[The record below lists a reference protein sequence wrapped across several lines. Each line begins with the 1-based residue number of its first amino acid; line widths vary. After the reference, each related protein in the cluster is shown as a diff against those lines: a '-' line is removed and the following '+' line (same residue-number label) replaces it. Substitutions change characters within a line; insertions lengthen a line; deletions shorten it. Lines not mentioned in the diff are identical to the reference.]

1 MLGELE
7 AIGQPT
13 PLKGQRKTRPSAV
26 AALCELETIHP
37 LCRRTPGTAISGL
50 AQHLIAQ
57 KTNPLPNT
65 RQATAP
71 DTHISC
77 LISGAF
83 LHLAHKN

>member
-7 AIGQPT
+7 ATGQPT

-26 AALCELETIHP
+26 AVLGELDTIHP
-37 LCRRTPGTAISGL
+37 LYRRTPGAAISGL

-57 KTNPLPNT
+57 KTDPLPNT
-65 RQATAP
+65 RQTTAS

-83 LHLAHKN
+83 LQLAHKN